1 VPHDVMVA
9 PAGMPTPVRG
19 CPATNPVSTTVPDA
33 PTPHAFVIVLL
44 PAVVTPEITIGAGVT
59 LAGADIV
66 IE

>member
-1 VPHDVMVA
+1 MIA
-9 PAGMPTPVRG
+9 
-19 CPATNPVSTTVPDA
+19 VPDA

-44 PAVVTPEITIGAGVT
+44 LAVVTPEITIGGRVT

>member
-1 VPHDVMVA
+1 MVA
-9 PAGMPTPVRG
+9 PVGMPAPVRG
-19 CPATNPVSTTVPDA
+19 CPGTNPVKSVVPVA

-44 PAVVTPEITIGAGVT
+44 PAVVTPEITTGARVT

>member
-1 VPHDVMVA
+1 
-9 PAGMPTPVRG
+9 MPTPVRG
-19 CPATNPVSTTVPDA
+19 CPATNPVRTTVPDA

-44 PAVVTPEITIGAGVT
+44 PAVVTPEITTGARVT

>member
-1 VPHDVMVA
+1 VPHDTMVV
-9 PAGMPTPVRG
+9 PVGMPAPVRG
-19 CPATNPVSTTVPDA
+19 CPATNPVMIAVPDA

-44 PAVVTPEITIGAGVT
+44 LAVVTPEITIGGRVT